1 MAGHIQLQVPGSVSP
16 LAIDGS
22 GELPGADSRR
32 HFLWKRL
39 DEPAPAAREPI
50 RLRHPNFAGQDDS
63 GVP

>member
-1 MAGHIQLQVPGSVSP
+1 

-22 GELPGADSRR
+22 DELPGADSRR

-50 RLRHPNFAGQDDS
+50 PHRDALSAT
-63 GVP
+63 